1 MAPASS
7 SRCARLLTATA
18 SSSLADG
25 FQARFVLELLEAD
38 RPGCVRDRPGGTATT
53 TPHTGLALRRVV
65 KWGLQGVGSRPYK
78 VIWRGAPPVGFRRAG
93 ASGRLPMG
101 GYVLFGL
108 LAGLSAALG
117 FLVPPRSRV
126 TAVH

>member
-1 MAPASS
+1 
-7 SRCARLLTATA
+7 
-18 SSSLADG
+18 
-25 FQARFVLELLEAD
+25 
-38 RPGCVRDRPGGTATT
+38 
-53 TPHTGLALRRVV
+53 
-65 KWGLQGVGSRPYK
+65 
-78 VIWRGAPPVGFRRAG
+78 
-93 ASGRLPMG
+93 MG